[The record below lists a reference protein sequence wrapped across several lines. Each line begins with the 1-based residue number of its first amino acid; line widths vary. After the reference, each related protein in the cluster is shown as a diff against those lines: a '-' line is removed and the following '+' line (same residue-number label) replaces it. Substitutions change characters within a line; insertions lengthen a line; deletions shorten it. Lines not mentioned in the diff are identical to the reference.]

1 MEPRHD
7 IGNLPEAPERERQSH
22 RDEVAIDL
30 EDRNSKKGTPRRPS
44 ETGDIRQLHAH
55 QPANDSQPVTM
66 VTE

>member
-7 IGNLPEAPERERQSH
+7 NGDLHEAPELERQAH

-44 ETGDIRQLHAH
+44 ESGDIRKLHSR
-55 QPANDSQPVTM
+55 QPADDSQPVTM